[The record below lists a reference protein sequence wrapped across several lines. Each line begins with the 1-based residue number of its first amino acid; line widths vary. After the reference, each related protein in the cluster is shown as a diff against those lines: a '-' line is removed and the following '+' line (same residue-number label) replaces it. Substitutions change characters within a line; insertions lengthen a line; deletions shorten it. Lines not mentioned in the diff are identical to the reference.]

1 MRATIKLIAEKAG
14 TSIGTVDRVIHNR
27 PYVKAEIRER
37 VLQVMEEMNYHP
49 GRMATALASGA
60 EQRRLM
66 VIQPEWEPNVWGELE
81 DGIAK
86 FREAYRDFN
95 VSVSEYSYAEN
106 DVPGCLRLMDQAIE
120 QKVHG
125 LALCASDCEEIRA
138 GLLKLAEHHI
148 PVVLFNSEIPDS
160 EHLCYVGENGR
171 RAGRIAA
178 EIVSKV
184 LRQDDELLVIYAGP
198 EYAGHIARAEG
209 FGSRMAELRF
219 PRENCRVVATHQ
231 DYDKTYAAVCQAL
244 QEMKSLRYVYMANP
258 ALSAC
263 VDAIRDCGRTGTV
276 RILCHD
282 TGAEIRQYL
291 KDGSVDFTIDQ
302 DLFFQSYRSL
312 EILYQ
317 LTAEYKRPDK
327 RLYYSRNSILNAEM
341 I

>member
-1 MRATIKLIAEKAG
+1 MRATMKLIAEKAG

-37 VLQVMEEMNYHP
+37 VLQVMEEMDYHP
-49 GRMATALASGA
+49 ARMATALASGA

-66 VIQPEWEPNVWGELE
+66 VIQPEWEANVWSELE
-81 DGIAK
+81 EGISK
-86 FREAYRDFN
+86 FRETYRDFN
-95 VSVSEYSYAEN
+95 VSVSEYCYAEN
-106 DVPGCLRLMDQAIE
+106 DLAGCLRLMDQAME
-120 QKVHG
+120 QKIHG

-138 GLLKLAEHHI
+138 KLLQLAEHHI
-148 PVVLFNSEIPDS
+148 PVVLFNSDIPGS
-160 EHLCYVGENGR
+160 EHLCYVGEDGR

-184 LRQDDELLVIYAGP
+184 LRQDDQLLVIYAGP

-209 FGSRMAELRF
+209 FRSRMQELRF

-244 QEMKSLRYVYMANP
+244 QEMPALRYVYMANTVL
-258 ALSAC
+258 AAC
-263 VDAIRDCGRTGTV
+263 VDAIRDCGRAGEV
-276 RILCHD
+276 RVLCHD
-282 TGAEIRQYL
+282 TGAEIRSYL

-302 DLFFQSYRSL
+302 DLFYQTYQSLKLLYR
-312 EILYQ
+312 
-317 LTAEYKRPDK
+317 LTAEYKRPEK

-341 I
+341 V